1 MKDIEYSRS
10 AARSL
15 TRMPRNRSIRI
26 RNKIRA
32 DADDPSSQANNV
44 KRLRGVDGL
53 LRLRVGDWRVIMR
66 DAGRVQVL
74 HIASRSRAYRE

>member
-1 MKDIEYSRS
+1 MKDIEYSRG
-10 AARSL
+10 AVRTLA
-15 TRMPRNRSIRI
+15 RMPRHRAISI

-32 DADDPSSQANNV
+32 CAENPSSQANNV
-44 KRLRGVDGL
+44 ERLRGADGL

-74 HIASRSRAYRE
+74 HIASRGGA

>member
-10 AARSL
+10 AVRTLA
-15 TRMPRNRSIRI
+15 RMPRNRAISI

-32 DADDPSSQANNV
+32 YADDPSSQANNV
-44 KRLRGVDGL
+44 KRLQGADGL

-66 DAGRVQVL
+66 DARQVQVL
-74 HIASRSRAYRE
+74 RVASRGGAYRE